1 MTLFS
6 LLSQINYSTMAMLN
20 KRLHVTKDF
29 ANKYST
35 TQIHSREAIITILL
49 LLSKEIVTNDLY

>member
-1 MTLFS
+1 M
-6 LLSQINYSTMAMLN
+6 LSQINYSTMAMLN